1 MSDWTVAQIYWK
13 DDFGGDQDATISFLN
28 TSSPLGFPSKVG
40 KVESWQQNH
49 GNTNWKSLETWFL
62 LPHPTA
68 INLHF
73 FRPKRSSTCWRTRC
87 GGSMTSLLLTLNGR
101 WMGISISRSS
111 TNLPTPKKWGCWISL
126 QPLLWH
132 CNLIKAELFSRKALK
147 RWKNGNLEF
156 AFERTFFGEKQLVV
170 WKQQFLLQSSLSWVH
185 VPSMVPLGPFGLA
198 GSAAVAGESPMLNA
212 HVGNGWNWLISWPYS
227 FWVPFFCFL
236 RGRLRLTLNIM
247 FVLGL
252 PIVPLQLDFYIFLLP
267 STSIDFWVVS
277 NQLSVAV
284 PVYHEPQRMNCKTWV
299 FLKLQPRDSFRNF
312 VDYSFPLKISVLLL
326 KYNRHASNMDVTK
339 SDCESLQTSI
349 GAFFLKFPQNIT
361 VNSSVTFE
369 L

>member
-1 MSDWTVAQIYWK
+1 M
-13 DDFGGDQDATISFLN
+13 
-28 TSSPLGFPSKVG
+28 
-40 KVESWQQNH
+40 
-49 GNTNWKSLETWFL
+49 
-62 LPHPTA
+62 
-68 INLHF
+68 
-73 FRPKRSSTCWRTRC
+73 
-87 GGSMTSLLLTLNGR
+87 
-101 WMGISISRSS
+101 
-111 TNLPTPKKWGCWISL
+111 KK
-126 QPLLWH
+126 
-132 CNLIKAELFSRKALK
+132 ADLFSRKALK
-147 RWKNGNLEF
+147 RWENGNLEF

-212 HVGNGWNWLISWPYS
+212 MEMDGPGWSVDPTAYKHEI
-227 FWVPFFCFL
+227 FWVPICFL
-236 RGRLRLTLNIM
+236 WGALTAY
-247 FVLGL
+247 
-252 PIVPLQLDFYIFLLP
+252 LQHNVSFGVTHRSPTTGFLHIP
-267 STSIDFWVVS
+267 TSPSIDFWVVS
-277 NQLSVAV
+277 NQHSVAV
-284 PVYHEPQRMNCKTWV
+284 PVYHEPQRMNCKTLV